1 MARLCFRL
9 STRSLQVFSYSPDVQ
24 ELLNQVLGCF
34 QRNCSICSCRSSVSM
49 EEEEFRILLCHHLEP
64 DPVTSS
70 FFKVR
75 FIEFEVT
82 YNNYIY
88 LKCAVW
94 QTLTNETIIIIKIIS
109 ITPKLSCASLQS
121 LSPKSCFFHPWAT
134 TNIYVT
140 NHYF

>member
-1 MARLCFRL
+1 M
-9 STRSLQVFSYSPDVQ
+9 QVLKGRVPDVGFKPFVPQ
-24 ELLNQVLGCF
+24 GEAQSCEFPSEYRLLHWGLGLWQDCVSASQLVHCRF
-34 QRNCSICSCRSSVSM
+34 FLTHLMYRSCLTRFWVAFRGNCSICSCRSSVSM

-94 QTLTNETIIIIKIIS
+94 
-109 ITPKLSCASLQS
+109 
-121 LSPKSCFFHPWAT
+121 
-134 TNIYVT
+134 
-140 NHYF
+140 